1 MAWHD
6 VWVGSLLVY
15 VVFCEFILFVYVDSI
30 ECNAI
35 IFTII
40 LLLLFVILI
49 DFDVNS
55 AESESMHWP
64 DSMINNN

>member
-15 VVFCEFILFVYVDSI
+15 VVFCEFICIYVDSI

-40 LLLLFVILI
+40 LLLFVILI